1 MDLTAYRRYNDSFYQ
16 ISEANWK
23 KLAVA
28 CFPQTLK
35 KGEFLIQIGQVCP
48 ITCFI
53 QKGILRS
60 FLYVDEV
67 ECTYEFYPDET
78 YVTDY
83 ESFRL
88 QTPATF
94 NIEALEDCELICLK
108 AEDFAR
114 LHNEALEFHIFT
126 KTIIEKRFM
135 KMLGLSRALRF
146 QNPLQRY
153 ETFLKHFPSVPNRV
167 PQYMIASY
175 LGIKPETLSRVR
187 SRLAKLKQ

>member
-1 MDLTAYRRYNDSFYQ
+1 MDLRAYRTHNDSFYQ
-16 ISEANWK
+16 LSETNWK
-23 KLAVA
+23 KLAAV
-28 CFPQTLK
+28 CFVKSLK
-35 KGEFLIQIGQVCP
+35 KGEFLIQTGQICS

-60 FLYVDEV
+60 FLYVDGV
-67 ECTYEFYPDET
+67 ECTYEFYPDGA

-114 LHNEALEFHIFT
+114 LHQEALEFNILT
-126 KTIIEKRFM
+126 KAVIEKRFM
-135 KMLGLSRALRF
+135 QMLKLSRSLRF
-146 QNPLQRY
+146 QNPTQRY
-153 ETFLKHFPSVPNRV
+153 TTFLKHFPSVPNRV

-187 SRLAKLKQ
+187 SKLAKQKK